1 MKTIDI
7 VLIMAFIVLCFF
19 ICDKVNAE
27 SATITFTDAVDL
39 EARVDSIGAVCDT
52 VIADTLCVLFDHK
65 DEFVLAYRDSA
76 ITCRS
81 IEWVAVT
88 RHFSITM
95 VDVANTITDFG
106 NGLYSSTLMMPQYEP
121 DTTFSKALVVWREE
135 TR

>member
-7 VLIMAFIVLCFF
+7 VLIVLFIVLCFF

-27 SATITFTDAVDL
+27 SATITFTDVVDL

-52 VIADTLCVLFDHK
+52 FTR
-65 DEFVLAYRDSA
+65 EFEETTGILIR
-76 ITCRS
+76 CRQ

-121 DTTFSKALVVWREE
+121 DTTFGKALVRWAEE

>member
-52 VIADTLCVLFDHK
+52 VLLPKSSWIMYWGDADTVEIISDIIIIRH
-65 DEFVLAYRDSA
+65 
-76 ITCRS
+76 

-121 DTTFSKALVVWREE
+121 DTTFGKALVRWAEE